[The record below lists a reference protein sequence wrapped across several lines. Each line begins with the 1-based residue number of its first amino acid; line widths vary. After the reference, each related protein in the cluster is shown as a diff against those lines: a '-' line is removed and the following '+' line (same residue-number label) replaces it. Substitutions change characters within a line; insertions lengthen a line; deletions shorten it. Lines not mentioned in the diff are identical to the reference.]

1 MTNGEK
7 LRQKSDEELLEFF
20 FGDEAYLI
28 SMVIPH
34 VEINGNMQ
42 ITTNKTIRF
51 IDWMKMEAD
60 E

>member
-1 MTNGEK
+1 MTNGER

-34 VEINGNMQ
+34 TEVRDNMQ
-42 ITTNKTIRF
+42 ITTTKTIRL
-51 IDWMKMEAD
+51 IDWMKEEYVD
-60 E
+60 